1 MQDTKI
7 DPDAGLLALGR
18 ELETAA
24 YEEHSVHD
32 IGRAYD
38 RLRQIL
44 DGLAAMDAATDAG
57 RRVKA
62 RAAAIEFGK
71 A

>member
-1 MQDTKI
+1 MNSMI
-7 DPDAGLLALGR
+7 DPDAGLLALGH

-24 YEEHSVHD
+24 YEEVPVHD

-44 DGLAAMDAATDAG
+44 DGIDAMDAVTNAG
-57 RRVKA
+57 RLVKV
-62 RAAAIEFGK
+62 RAAAIEFG
-71 A
+71 AA